1 MLSLGPG
8 ALLKLIILELLCLLH
23 ISSAYKVINTFHDT
37 VHAGEVK
44 YYSLDSRSPV
54 VLAVHSIE
62 GDADIFGAPTSKNS
76 KPSASSFE
84 YMSASCGLD
93 VMVLPMS
100 DSVRRVSVGIFGHV
114 RHTTTQYQVWVVE
127 PEEEDVLNYQV
138 RVCGCGVQLLY
149 APYIIM

>member
-1 MLSLGPG
+1 MPSLKPG
-8 ALLKLIILELLCLLH
+8 ALLKLLILVYMYLLH
-23 ISSAYKVINTFHDT
+23 FSSAYKVINTFHDT

-44 YYSLDSRSPV
+44 YYSLESRSPV
-54 VLAVHSIE
+54 VLALHSIE

-114 RHTTTQYQVWVVE
+114 RHERTQYEVWVVE
-127 PEEEDVLNYQV
+127 PEEEDVLKYQV
-138 RVCGCGVQLLY
+138 SGCGCY
-149 APYIIM
+149 WYYRMHPII